1 LQVVMGGKQLYGTQI
16 APEVA
21 GEPVVLPLE
30 KRAEV
35 DAARRKLGLPP
46 LPETL
51 ATLSREIFQGRP
63 VRIAE
68 GEVVDGPPAAAR
80 QAGTLPAASRGDVV
94 ESTKNGLRPSNL

>member
-1 LQVVMGGKQLYGTQI
+1 
-16 APEVA
+16 
-21 GEPVVLPLE
+21 VLPLE

-51 ATLSREIFQGRP
+51 ATLSREVFQGRP

-68 GEVVDGPPAAAR
+68 GEVLEPPPAAVR
-80 QAGTLPAASRGDVV
+80 QAGKVPAKSTSAPAAQASPNR
-94 ESTKNGLRPSNL
+94 SPSS